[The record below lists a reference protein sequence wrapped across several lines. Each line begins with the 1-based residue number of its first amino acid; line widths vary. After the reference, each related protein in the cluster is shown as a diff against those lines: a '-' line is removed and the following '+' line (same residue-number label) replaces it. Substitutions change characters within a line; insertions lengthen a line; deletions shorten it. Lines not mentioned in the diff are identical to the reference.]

1 MQLSWLG
8 LSSFEITTKTTNGEV
23 VLVTDPYD
31 NETGLRFPR
40 TIEGNVVMV
49 THNEPDANN
58 IEAITGSPYIIRT
71 PGEYEV
77 RGVFVFGISA
87 PLKRELK
94 KEVPMENVLYRIEL
108 EGMHLAHLGALDR
121 ELNDEELKRLQNIDV
136 LMIPVGGSGV
146 LTPTQAAEVIS
157 QIEPRVVIPMTHAVP
172 NLKAKY
178 ETVDAFCKAMGT
190 CRREEMNKYKIS
202 RKDLPEED
210 MLIVTLTR

>member
-8 LSSFEITTKTTNGEV
+8 LSAFEITTKTTNGEV

-58 IEAITGSPYIIRT
+58 IEAVMGSPYIVRT

-87 PLKRELK
+87 PLKREIK
-94 KEVPMENVLYRIEL
+94 KGVPVENVLYRIEL

-121 ELNDEELKRLQNIDV
+121 ELTDDELKRLQNIDV
-136 LMIPVGGSGV
+136 LMVPVGGGGV
-146 LTPTQAAEVIS
+146 LTPSQAAEVIS

-190 CRREEMNKYKIS
+190 CRREEMNKFKIS

-210 MLIVTLTR
+210 MLIVSLTR